1 MSRNK
6 RLWTGTEAMPR
17 NKKLWT
23 GTEAMPSKK
32 RLCTGMR
39 ATALCLTMVWFLTG
53 CVSSKQSQ
61 TLLPEE
67 LMSPEEVNYKTTQVE
82 TGAFTKT
89 ASGKAGVIYPLQATL
104 VWEKDNAH
112 FKEVLVSRGQ
122 QVKEGEALIIFDIE
136 ESRAKLESLR
146 LQMLRTREDFAVE
159 STQRMTEINA
169 EKKMAEELRDYDLQL
184 AKLSLEKLQ
193 AGYEECVYFFEREIS
208 RLEESIAAIEEEI
221 EENTLRAP
229 FAGEIQYVIDC
240 NEGDKVISGETL
252 ITMYSTEK
260 FLLSAENA
268 KGNLRYHMDVVIQAG
283 RNDNTK
289 IFGGKVI
296 VAPNVLPPAVS
307 QDVTLIALDENVTE
321 NDLTN
326 YIMYQCNTQELQ
338 NIPLIPR
345 RAVNAESGKEFVYV
359 LDQDTVR
366 KRYIMTGSYNTDVV
380 CVLDG
385 LTEGQIILVD

>member
-6 RLWTGTEAMPR
+6 RVWTE
-17 NKKLWT
+17 T
-23 GTEAMPSKK
+23 GAGSRGAWMRTAV
-32 RLCTGMR
+32 LCM
-39 ATALCLTMVWFLTG
+39 TMIWFLTG
-53 CVSSKQSQ
+53 CGSSKQSQ

-89 ASGKAGVIYPLQATL
+89 ASGKANVIYPLQATL
-104 VWEKDNAH
+104 IWEKDNAH

-208 RLEESIAAIEEEI
+208 RLEESIVAIEEEI
-221 EENTLRAP
+221 EDNTLRAP

-296 VAPNVLPPAVS
+296 VAPNVLPPALS

-338 NIPLIPR
+338 NIPSIPR
-345 RAVNAESGKEFVYV
+345 RAVKAESGKEFVYV

-366 KRYIMTGSYNTDVV
+366 KRYIVTGSYNADVV

-385 LTEGQIILVD
+385 LTEGQTILVD